1 MGYFL
6 FDHLVTLYMIQNVE
20 IKNLYKT
27 GQAPWTILKALFVQK
42 MSKHLFVKNVTAGS
56 STLHS
61 VDSSLNLA
69 KAIPFYEKIAYVEE
83 GAKSTILIAS

>member
-42 MSKHLFVKNVTAGS
+42 VSKHLFVKNVTAGS

-61 VDSSLNLA
+61 VDSSLNLT
-69 KAIPFYEKIAYVEE
+69 IMQD
-83 GAKSTILIAS
+83 STQRQISKKKTESAH

>member
-1 MGYFL
+1 
-6 FDHLVTLYMIQNVE
+6 MIQNVE

-61 VDSSLNLA
+61 VDSSLNLT
-69 KAIPFYEKIAYVEE
+69 IMQD
-83 GAKSTILIAS
+83 STQRQISKKKTESAH